1 MVLVYSMPHCPQ
13 CDATVKILE
22 DNKIEF
28 TKIDMSTDDDALEKV
43 RSMGYRAAPVVV
55 AAEDDHWS
63 GFRPDKIKTL
73 KTA

>member
-22 DNKIEF
+22 ENKIEY
-28 TKIDMSTDDDALEKV
+28 TKIDMSTNDEALDKV
-43 RSMGYRAAPVVV
+43 RQMGYRAAPVVV
-55 AAEDDHWS
+55 ADDNNHWS
-63 GFRPDKIKTL
+63 GFRPDKIQTL

>member
-22 DNKIEF
+22 ENNIQF
-28 TKIDMSTDDDALEKV
+28 TKIDMSVDDDALEKV

-55 AAEDDHWS
+55 ADDSEHWS
-63 GFRPDKIKTL
+63 GFRPDKIKNL